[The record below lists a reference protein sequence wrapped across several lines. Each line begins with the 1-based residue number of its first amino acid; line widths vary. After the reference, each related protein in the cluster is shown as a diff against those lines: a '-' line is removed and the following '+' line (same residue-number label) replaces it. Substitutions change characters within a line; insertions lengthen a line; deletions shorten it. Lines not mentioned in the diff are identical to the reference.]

1 MSQNAHPFVRGTSCE
16 NVELFRNY
24 LFQMLRFK
32 RKLQGSENA
41 ENAPGLGW
49 GGSVSCPALYTGIS
63 AVTCEE
69 SPM

>member
-1 MSQNAHPFVRGTSCE
+1 MHPFARGTSCE

-41 ENAPGLGW
+41 ENGQGLGA
-49 GGSVSCPALYTGIS
+49 GVVSHVRRFAQEL
-63 AVTCEE
+63 VW
-69 SPM
+69 